1 MSFWNLVML
10 FSSLAI
16 LISGV
21 ASSPMGL
28 SYDAAKYARGGHQ
41 VTKFDHWG
49 GFKTLDKFDDFHG
62 VDNFDGHNYQ
72 QVFVKDHEL
81 VCHAQEVHIVQQRL
95 LVLHEMAKRIISEH
109 ICEVEV
115 QTIVFEQYFGRL
127 YGFGRDLRRV
137 KGGHRIGFDRRIA
150 SHFDRIVSHDDTL
163 SNDDW
168 GFSGHD
174 LGKETVIVRGHNW
187 NNRQSPVSVG
197 RAYRVSRDAWAG
209 DSFNNGN

>member
-1 MSFWNLVML
+1 ML

-28 SYDAAKYARGGHQ
+28 SYDAAKYADERAKLFQPEGGIRSLSS
-41 VTKFDHWG
+41 TTWG

-174 LGKETVIVRGHNW
+174 LGKET
-187 NNRQSPVSVG
+187 
-197 RAYRVSRDAWAG
+197 Y
-209 DSFNNGN
+209 SFNNGN